1 MNPQGHRSEQ
11 PERAQDSAIEN
22 AALRLRSKGIPVGR
36 AITICLTSISLAAI
50 PIIGLSS
57 LLYPLMESLLPKLVA
72 AIASL
77 GLASVPIIISMVHA
91 TFRDRQLQ
99 RLTLWKD
106 TPIAKTAFYNSALRQ
121 ISGLKVASL
130 EFGYLIPMLVLF
142 FNILFFSITL
152 FTFPWFQ
159 SFFEWKSFILGGMY
173 AITNDNPVEI
183 LAYQRQTFLC
193 GMVAFLGSYIYLISR
208 LWERINNSDIYPNSY
223 YYYTIRIITSF
234 IVAIVFRH
242 SMAAFGVTNSELI
255 VFISFI
261 IGFTPDFFVIALSRK
276 AYDIIK
282 VYGSKKDP
290 DDPSQPRS
298 MPLLML
304 DDMSREKIDR
314 LSELGVD
321 SAHTLARANPLGT
334 WPRLPY
340 DLELIIEWVAQA
352 QLYTIV
358 RDEGIRKLRDKCVA
372 NIFHLQPRLSD
383 EDAREEICAI
393 LGISNAAG
401 LALLEQLSKDQS
413 YVQLCELRDA
423 LIGMVTKTEK
433 TQTTSSEPATG
444 TPPAGCASFG
454 SAPTQ
459 SGYVDNLDRVCIAPA
474 VSIPRPH

>member
-1 MNPQGHRSEQ
+1 MNPQGLRFDQSERAHYATENEAFWIRSE
-11 PERAQDSAIEN
+11 
-22 AALRLRSKGIPVGR
+22 GIPVGTV
-36 AITICLTSISLAAI
+36 ITICLASISLAAI
-50 PIIGLSS
+50 PIIVLSS
-57 LLYPLMESLLPKLVA
+57 FLYSYFETLLPKLVA

-99 RLTLWKD
+99 RLALWQN
-106 TPIAKTAFYNSALRQ
+106 TPIATTAFYNSALRQ

-142 FNILFFSITL
+142 FIILFFSITL
-152 FTFPWFQ
+152 FTSPWFQ

-173 AITNDNPVEI
+173 SITNNNLDEI

-193 GMVAFLGSYIYLISR
+193 GMVAFLGSYIYLIGR
-208 LWERINNSDIYPNSY
+208 LWERINNSDVYPNSY
-223 YYYTIRIITSF
+223 YYYSIRIITSF
-234 IVAIVFRH
+234 FVAIVFRH
-242 SMAAFGVTNSELI
+242 SMAAFGVTNSEFIL
-255 VFISFI
+255 FISFI

-290 DDPSQPRS
+290 EKPSQPRS

-352 QLYTIV
+352 QLYAIV
-358 RDEGIRKLRDKCVA
+358 RDEGIGKLRAKCVA
-372 NIFHLQPRLSD
+372 NIFHLQPRLSCD
-383 EDAREEICAI
+383 EARAEICAA
-393 LGISNAAG
+393 LEISNAAG
-401 LALLEQLSKDQS
+401 LALLEQLSRDQS

-423 LIGMVTKTEK
+423 LIGMVMET
-433 TQTTSSEPATG
+433 
-444 TPPAGCASFG
+444 
-454 SAPTQ
+454 
-459 SGYVDNLDRVCIAPA
+459 APA
-474 VSIPRPH
+474 AVPASASSRQPASS